1 MPSAWHTLGRGA
13 MSVRPGMAAETIAYL
28 DYLDSQGVAA
38 DSARADLLDAF
49 IGGLAA
55 DGVLTRLDALY
66 LLIGHADL
74 ATRVNIVSPG
84 DYTLTKINSPL
95 FTTDAGWNDNG
106 GAGYLDSGINISSTP
121 GIKYVQD
128 DAGIGGA
135 VLSTSPLSAS
145 AFLGAGA
152 NALIISAT
160 VGLVQRTRIN
170 QTANNDASG
179 MTDSR
184 AVIGVDRVAASGTG
198 AVLRYR
204 NGVAQVQT
212 PTTSAAPTNDT
223 FKVLTNN
230 GSAFSSQTVG
240 VAWIGQSVGATG
252 QAALRSR
259 YVTFATALG
268 LTPE

>member
-13 MSVRPGMAAETIAYL
+13 MGVRPGYAPETAAYL
-28 DYLDSQGVAA
+28 DYIESQGVPA
-38 DSARADLLDAF
+38 DATRSALLDAF

-84 DYTLTKINSPL
+84 AYTLTKVNSPL
-95 FTTDAGWNDNG
+95 FTADGGWADNG
-106 GAGYLDSGINISSTP
+106 GAGYLDSGFNISSAS
-121 GIKYVQD
+121 GRKYAQN

-135 VLSTSPLSAS
+135 VLGGSTSAA
-145 AFLGAGA
+145 AFIGAGA
-152 NALIISAT
+152 NALIVAST
-160 VGLVQRTRIN
+160 GLAMRSRLN
-170 QTANNDASG
+170 QGSNNDLSG
-179 MTDSR
+179 FTTPK
-184 AVIGVDRVAASGTG
+184 AVMGVDRTG
-198 AVLRYR
+198 SNLGQRYR
-204 NGVAQVQT
+204 AGTAQT
-212 PTTSAAPTNDT
+212 AFTTASAAPTNDT

-230 GSAFSSQTVG
+230 GSAFSGQTVG
-240 VAWIGQSVGATG
+240 LAWVGQSVGAAG

-259 YVTFATALG
+259 YVVFATALG